1 MKSSS
6 KTILAV
12 LAIGLFSTG
21 LFCQQAQAAPIN
33 GNITF
38 GGSVELDTSS
48 AATATGVILNG
59 WHGGS
64 TIPVS
69 GEPQVQSVDG
79 DFATFV
85 TVGHGTAF
93 ASPWSF
99 NSGAISSFWSVDGFT
114 FDLLSSTITSQG
126 GTPGSTGFVF
136 VTGSGTASGHG
147 FTPTPG
153 VWRFS
158 TQDPPAGSPPQFSFS
173 ASTAVPEGS
182 TVALFAMGV
191 LGLIARQFLSRKAAY
206 ARHYQGGRLPPT
218 ARSIPWP

>member
-1 MKSSS
+1 MKNSS

-21 LFCQQAQAAPIN
+21 FFCQQAQAAPIN

-38 GGSVELDTSS
+38 AGSVELNNSS

-64 TIPVS
+64 TTPIS
-69 GEPQVQSVDG
+69 GAPQVQSRDG

-85 TVGHGTAF
+85 TVGDGTAF

-99 NSGAISSFWSVDGFT
+99 NSGAVSSFWSVDGFT
-114 FDLLSSTITSQG
+114 FDLISSAITNQG
-126 GTPGSTGFVF
+126 GTPGTSGFVF
-136 VTGSGTASGHG
+136 VTGTGTVSGHS
-147 FTPTPG
+147 FTPTAG

-158 TQDPPAGSPPQFSFS
+158 TQDPAAGSPQVFSFS
-173 ASTAVPEGS
+173 ASTSVPEGS
-182 TVALFAMGV
+182 TVALFAVGGACL
-191 LGLIARQFLSRKAAY
+191 LGGKLLRRKD
-206 ARHYQGGRLPPT
+206 
-218 ARSIPWP
+218 

>member
-1 MKSSS
+1 MKNSS

-12 LAIGLFSTG
+12 LAIGLLSTG
-21 LFCQQAQAAPIN
+21 VFCQQAQAAPIN

-38 GGSVELDTSS
+38 AGSVELDTSS

-64 TIPVS
+64 TTPIA
-69 GEPQVQSVDG
+69 GAPQVQSVDG

-85 TVGHGTAF
+85 TVGDGTAF

-99 NSGAISSFWSVDGFT
+99 NSGAVPNFWSVGGFT
-114 FDLLSSTITSQG
+114 FDLISSAITSQG

-136 VTGSGTASGHG
+136 VTGTGTASGNG
-147 FTPTPG
+147 FDPTPG

-158 TQDPPAGSPPQFSFS
+158 TQDPPAGSPPEFSFS

-182 TVALFAMGV
+182 TVALFGMGMI
-191 LGLIARQFLSRKAAY
+191 GLIGRHLLRRRAA
-206 ARHYQGGRLPPT
+206 
-218 ARSIPWP
+218 

>member
-1 MKSSS
+1 MTNSS

-21 LFCQQAQAAPIN
+21 FFCQQAQAAPIN

-38 GGSVELDTSS
+38 GGSAELDTSS

-64 TIPVS
+64 TTPIA
-69 GEPQVQSVDG
+69 GAPQVQSVDG

-85 TVGHGTAF
+85 TVGDGTAF

-99 NSGAISSFWSVDGFT
+99 NSGPIPNFWSVDGFT
-114 FDLLSSTITSQG
+114 FDLISSSITNQG
-126 GTPGSTGFVF
+126 GTPGTSGFVF

-147 FTPTPG
+147 FDPTPG

-173 ASTAVPEGS
+173 ASTAVPEGRI
-182 TVALFAMGV
+182 TTLFGLGV
-191 LGLIARQFLSRKAAY
+191 LGLIGQRLLRRKA
-206 ARHYQGGRLPPT
+206 
-218 ARSIPWP
+218 S